1 VTSFSATQRARLDR
15 VLLAAAVAVPL
26 LTAAAALVV
35 DGWPA
40 RRFLALYTAPFFF
53 SFFVWARLRL
63 RAPEAHTRGALA
75 VDAAAVLAG
84 ALRLLS
90 PAVPWSGHMVFYTYS
105 AFTTRSL
112 PYALLMLVLA
122 GSATWFK
129 LVLWDDPWSWG
140 LGIVLGLFLAARRT
154 VVHRA
159 RPAVAPEEKARP
171 PLAGRSGPS

>member
-1 VTSFSATQRARLDR
+1 MTTYSATQRARLDGT
-15 VLLAAAVAVPL
+15 LLASAVVVPL
-26 LTAAAALVV
+26 LTAAAALGA
-35 DGWPA
+35 DSWPA
-40 RRFLALYTAPFFF
+40 RRFLALYTGPFFF
-53 SFFVWARLRL
+53 AFFIWARLRL
-63 RAPEAHTRGALA
+63 REPGPHSRGALA
-75 VDAAAVLAG
+75 VDAAAVIAA

-159 RPAVAPEEKARP
+159 RPPVAPEEKVRP
-171 PLAGRSGPS
+171 PLSEPSGPS